1 MNEQSVAAAS
11 RSASA
16 CQNWASRWRA
26 RTVGLGQEVPL
37 LDGRLVPYVSLDNA
51 ASTPPLRDVVDA
63 VQRFLPYY
71 SSVHRGAGFKSRVS
85 TAAYHDAHE
94 TLARFVGA
102 ETTTNTVVFGKN
114 TTEAIN
120 KLAFRYP
127 LGRRSVVLSTA
138 MEHHSNDLPWRGR
151 ATVVRATVTP
161 EGRVDEDDVDRL
173 LAAYGER
180 IALMTVSGASNV
192 TGFVQ
197 PVHRLARKAHAV
209 GAAIL
214 VDAAQLAPH
223 RRIDVRPDDDPEH
236 LDFVALSGHKM
247 YAPFGTGVL
256 VGRRDIFLQG
266 APEYQGGGTVDI
278 VTPDEVHWAGLPDR
292 EEAGSPNVVG
302 AVATAA
308 AARALMDTG
317 MENVERHEAWLTTYA
332 LERLQS
338 LPGISLYGATDPH
351 RTHDRVGVIAFNLA
365 AIHHALVAAIL
376 GYEGESASAAAA
388 SVRSR
393 TSLISWSAK
402 NPTGLSGT
410 ERFGTGIARADR
422 VWSASVSGSTTRPT
436 ISMPSSRCCSGSR
449 GMITRARTATC
460 PRAAIAHLSDT
471 KRCFPP
477 PSRWQTGSK
486 PYHRVER
493 FPIDV
498 AGLSG
503 VGIRGRRRANAGP
516 ARIGRTP
523 DGTIRFGQGSEV
535 RVRFR
540 ARPAFL

>member
-1 MNEQSVAAAS
+1 MSKQAGAAGG
-11 RSASA
+11 RLGSAS
-16 CQNWASRWRA
+16 QSWATEWRA

-51 ASTPPLRDVVDA
+51 ASTPPLSDVVDA

-102 ETTTNTVVFGKN
+102 ETATNTVIFGKN

-120 KLAFRYP
+120 KLACRYP
-127 LGRRSVVLSTA
+127 LGPHSVVLSTA

-161 EGRVDEDDVDRL
+161 DGRVDEDDVDRL
-173 LAAYGER
+173 IAAHGER

-197 PVHRLARKAHAV
+197 PVHRLARKVHAV

-236 LDFVALSGHKM
+236 LDFVAFSGHKM

-256 VGRRDIFLQG
+256 VGRRDVFLHG
-266 APEYQGGGTVDI
+266 APEYRGGGTVDI
-278 VTPDEVHWAGLPDR
+278 VTPDDVRWAGLPDR

-308 AARALMDTG
+308 AAHALLDAG
-317 MENVERHEAWLTTYA
+317 MENVERHEALLTTYA

-338 LPGISLYGATDPH
+338 VPRISLYGAGDPH
-351 RTHDRVGVIAFNLA
+351 RTHDRVGVIAFNLGTM
-365 AIHHALVAAIL
+365 HHALVAAIL
-376 GYEGESASAAAA
+376 GYEGGIGVRNGCFCAQPYVAHLLEGKEPDQAFWHRAIRDRD
-388 SVRSR
+388 RSR
-393 TSLISWSAK
+393 RPGMVRISLGIY
-402 NPTGLSGT
+402 NTTGDIDALVAMLQRVARHEYHGT
-410 ERFGTGIARADR
+410 YSY
-422 VWSASVSGSTTRPT
+422 V
-436 ISMPSSRCCSGSR
+436 
-449 GMITRARTATC
+449 
-460 PRAAIAHLSDT
+460 
-471 KRCFPP
+471 P
-477 PSRWQTGSK
+477 PSGDCTPVGYEELFPTRFMAA
-486 PYHRVER
+486 HR
-493 FPIDV
+493 
-498 AGLSG
+498 S
-503 VGIRGRRRANAGP
+503 
-516 ARIGRTP
+516 
-523 DGTIRFGQGSEV
+523 
-535 RVRFR
+535 
-540 ARPAFL
+540 